1 MSKSSKLVTAE
12 ELKNLYPGLSLLE
25 GYDAALVGVVA
36 SADNSFI
43 PVYDTFAI
51 IDIIYNMGFESKE
64 DLKSY
69 FFNLVNESKKGG
81 IGPMF
86 IQSAK
91 LHTKN
96 SKGHKKPPKPPISF
110 DPKDTEIFSEEENK
124 ILEEALDSLEA
135 MDTEDSVWHD
145 EDDSDFGAYVDEE
158 DLDPPFGYK
167 YTDSAAYDS
176 DSDSDSDE
184 SFKAD
189 SDDSYE
195 YGEEEDEEEDEDE
208 DEDEDENKEY
218 ESLLELEVYLGNS
231 NPYDC
236 ILSKNKKDIMQAI
249 RLFFPNLENLRDIK
263 RIHFLFDGAEMEED
277 EEDDQEEN

>member
-1 MSKSSKLVTAE
+1 MSKSSKFVTAE

-25 GYDAALVGVVA
+25 GYDEALIGVVA
-36 SADNSFI
+36 SEGGSFI
-43 PVYDTFAI
+43 PVYDTFAV
-51 IDIIYNMGFESKE
+51 IDVIYNMGFESKE
-64 DLKSY
+64 DIKSY
-69 FFNLVNESKKGG
+69 FFNLINDSKKDG

-86 IQSAK
+86 IQSAR
-91 LHTKN
+91 LSTKK
-96 SKGHKKPPKPPISF
+96 SKGHNKSPKPPISF
-110 DPKDTEIFSEEENK
+110 DSKDTEIFSEEENK
-124 ILEEALDSLEA
+124 ILEEALDSLED

-145 EDDSDFGAYVDEE
+145 EDDSDFGAYVAEE

-184 SFKAD
+184 SFKVD
-189 SDDSYE
+189 SVDSYE
-195 YGEEEDEEEDEDE
+195 YGEDEDEEEDEE
-208 DEDEDENKEY
+208 EDENKEY

-231 NPYDC
+231 DPYAC

-277 EEDDQEEN
+277 EDNNQEEN